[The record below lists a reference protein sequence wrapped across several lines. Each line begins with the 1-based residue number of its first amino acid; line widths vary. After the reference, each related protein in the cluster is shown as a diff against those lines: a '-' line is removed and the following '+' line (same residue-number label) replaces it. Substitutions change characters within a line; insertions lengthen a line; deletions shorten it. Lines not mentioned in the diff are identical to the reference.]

1 MRCYCCS
8 GLLPILVSHFYDART
23 DRFYCH
29 QCISDIGEFYIMMY
43 GPKIPNKDNEDIL
56 LDEDFDD
63 FYIEPDDFLDVPLD
77 EEELDGFNLPPENYD
92 E

>member
-1 MRCYCCS
+1 
-8 GLLPILVSHFYDART
+8 
-23 DRFYCH
+23 
-29 QCISDIGEFYIMMY
+29 MMY